1 MQYSSKERAFA
12 YFTKNVGEDTRSHA
26 SIFIEH
32 LATGKVDFRGSSQR
46 KGSDSLDDVPLTV
59 KQCIKQT
66 GLLKQCTTHGCD
78 TKISLVY
85 YLSRSN

>member
-1 MQYSSKERAFA
+1 MQCCSKERAFA

-46 KGSDSLDDVPLTV
+46 KGSDSLDNVPLTINNV
-59 KQCIKQT
+59 
-66 GLLKQCTTHGCD
+66 
-78 TKISLVY
+78 
-85 YLSRSN
+85 LSRQAF